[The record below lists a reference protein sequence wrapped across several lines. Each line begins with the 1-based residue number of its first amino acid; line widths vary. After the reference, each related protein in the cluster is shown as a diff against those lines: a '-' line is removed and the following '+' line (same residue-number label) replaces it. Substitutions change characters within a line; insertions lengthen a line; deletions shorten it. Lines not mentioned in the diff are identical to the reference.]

1 MIIKWAVQVLTRF
14 LESKLKQVDNDCVKQ
29 VIKWLKAGELDD
41 AFKTD
46 PMCAMLCVLE
56 AMCAVG
62 LVLLGEYRDCPH
74 DVDHEPPL
82 PIYVAST
89 TAGTIA
95 PADVADVLDLAEA
108 LGVEMPDRTVLTATL
123 APATIDP
130 ALVAVLIQLGKILFD
145 WFRNRT

>member
-41 AFKTD
+41 AFKAD

-62 LVLLGEYRDCPH
+62 LVLLGEYHDCPH
-74 DVDHEPPL
+74 DVDREPPL
-82 PIYVAST
+82 PIYAST
-89 TAGTIA
+89 PAGTIA
-95 PADVADVLDLAEA
+95 AADVANVLDLAEA
-108 LGVEMPDRTVLTATL
+108 LGVTTPDRTVLTAGS